1 MIHTQFFIE
10 LGKALYALAFADGTV
25 HEAEVKKL
33 EHKVKKI
40 LMQLN
45 SEQEVD
51 KAVILAKLR
60 FRYCLDNNI
69 KPAAAMHSF
78 KEFMKKDGRR
88 IDQHHLDTAK
98 SLLHAVANSYKGIE
112 KSELKTLNQL
122 DHLLMKTAL

>member
-10 LGKALYALAFADGTV
+10 LGKALYALAFADGSI
-25 HEAEVKKL
+25 HDAEINEL
-33 EHKVKKI
+33 EHRVKKI
-40 LMQLN
+40 LTQLN
-45 SEQEVD
+45 TEQEED

-78 KEFMKKDGRR
+78 KAFMKKEGRR

-98 SLLHAVANSYKGIE
+98 TLFHAVADAYKGIG
-112 KSELKTLNQL
+112 KSELITLNQL
-122 DHLLMKTAL
+122 DHLLTKTAL